1 MRYVPTFC
9 LREGMVLSNSLWG
22 NNGELILSRDVT
34 LTEDYIK
41 RIKKLNYNG
50 IYIEDDLSKD
60 LYISNIIDDR
70 VRAQSVKCIKDV
82 FIRSELGGELS
93 PEQIRQVESQVT
105 SIVDEIL
112 NNQNMMINMIDLKV
126 FDDYTYYHSVNV
138 AVLSIVLGVSLGLRR
153 QELCDLGVGAIL
165 HDIGKIFVS
174 QDILCKPGS
183 LNEQEFTEMKKH
195 SSSGYDYISKRFNIS
210 DASKTAILHHH
221 EKFEGGGYPNNL
233 KGEEISLY
241 GRIISIADVYD
252 AMTSDRPYRKGIV
265 PSEVV
270 EFLMGSTHS
279 AFDPELVELFITK
292 IAPYPIGTYV
302 RLSNDHI
309 GMVVKNYS
317 NFCMRPMIRVFKHG
331 RQDVK
336 PYEVDLSNN
345 STLNITIVEVL
356 TPSFQ

>member
-70 VRAQSVKCIKDV
+70 VRAQSVKCIKEV
-82 FIRSELGGELS
+82 FIRSELNGDL
-93 PEQIRQVESQVT
+93 PEDQLQQVEDQVT

-112 NNQNMMINMIDLKV
+112 NNQNMMINMVDLKV

-138 AVLSIVLGVSLGLRR
+138 AVLSIVLGVSLGLKR
-153 QELCDLGVGAIL
+153 QELCDLGIGAIL
-165 HDIGKIFVS
+165 HDIGKIFIG
-174 QDILCKPGS
+174 QEILCKPGS
-183 LNEQEFTEMKKH
+183 LTTQEFQEMKKH
-195 SSSGYDYISKRFNIS
+195 SSTGYDYISKRFKIS
-210 DASKTAILHHH
+210 DASKIAILHHH
-221 EKFEGGGYPNNL
+221 EKFSGGGYPNNL
-233 KGEEISLY
+233 RGSDISLY

-265 PSEVV
+265 PSEVI
-270 EFLMGSTHS
+270 EYLMGSTNTV
-279 AFDPELVELFITK
+279 FDPELVELFIKK

-302 RLSNDHI
+302 RLSNGNI
-309 GMVVKNYS
+309 GMIVKNYS
-317 NFCMRPMIRVFKHG
+317 NFCMRPMIRIFKHG
-331 RQDVK
+331 HQNVK
-336 PYEVDLSNN
+336 PYEVNLSDS
-345 STLNITIVEVL
+345 STLNVTITEVI